1 MKAVVAAF
9 NQEKAL
15 VGAFSVITN
24 VRMELFEA
32 LQHSLSSSGC
42 SADGGTVRLPPHPPL
57 ALGRVPVQVLR
68 GSRLQLRALQ
78 FPVIRGTWQHGMYW
92 CTAAI
97 NSVILRSILKEAELD
112 DKEVIKHI
120 EPK

>member
-1 MKAVVAAF
+1 MGVTV
-9 NQEKAL
+9 N
-15 VGAFSVITN
+15 S
-24 VRMELFEA
+24 
-32 LQHSLSSSGC
+32 QHTLSSSDC
-42 SADGGTVRLPPHPPL
+42 SADGGTVRLPAHPPL

-78 FPVIRGTWQHGMYW
+78 FPVIRGTWQHGVLVYMYS
-92 CTAAI
+92 AAI
-97 NSVILRSILKEAELD
+97 NTVILRSILKEAELD

>member
-1 MKAVVAAF
+1 MGGCHCQA
-9 NQEKAL
+9 
-15 VGAFSVITN
+15 
-24 VRMELFEA
+24 R
-32 LQHSLSSSGC
+32 QHSLSSSDC

-78 FPVIRGTWQHGMYW
+78 FPVIRGTWQHGNMATWHGDVYR
-92 CTAAI
+92 AAT
-97 NSVILRSILKEAELD
+97 NTVILRSILKEAELD

-120 EPK
+120 ESK